1 MPVITFYFASMRTR
15 VYNIHSYGYDQL
27 LCLLPKC
34 LLLTLPMPLVEVVG
48 EEAFVLLVSVQEA
61 SVR

>member
-1 MPVITFYFASMRTR
+1 MRTR

-48 EEAFVLLVSVQEA
+48 EEAFVLLVPVQEA